1 MRIGSPNVS
10 VCKMQTDGDPST
22 PEDST
27 TVLVKKEPTEGAPSR
42 QPSEISKA
50 ASTTSCPPEETT
62 VISDPEDSDRDAERD
77 DELGV
82 NGDESPPMS
91 DDQGDISLGCHDG
104 SLNIQTQGDSPM
116 QPERHLAYASQVQR
130 EDSAG
135 SGYGFTSSTETEFAG
150 NEEAGQDRDFRDFI
164 CRLCKRSF
172 SKKQSLRRHMNLH
185 SGHRPFQCPFCE
197 YRSSRKDH
205 LQLHMRTRH
214 DPGQSKHYVY
224 KCPIC
229 GNSFPSQKRVLTH
242 LKSHQ
247 SVHRCE
253 QCDYGFPSLL
263 AYENHKKIKHATVS
277 CPPTSESSSFTCPT
291 CKYECA
297 NADDYS
303 GHLQTQRHRDMITA
317 SVRVPQIHVQRRLQM
332 GGSSASAS
340 SMESASSL
348 ERETSFESVQSAR
361 SLPPSGLVSMPS
373 VSTEVTSTGTVPIS
387 LVKVPTITVSP
398 NHLRRGESFE
408 HSPSQDDNS
417 PNQKQCM
424 SHGRGPNYPVISN
437 IISLHQNGKET
448 ATRRSPLRESRST
461 SGSAPKSY
469 ESYESAKS
477 SSFESPGFLLPK
489 ATAVSPQRS
498 SRTPSPQGT
507 PLLMISGLHGR
518 QEDSP
523 HKLRCLSHTGSSS
536 LESQPSSELM
546 AGVWGSQPLPVIC
559 RDNSTQDDVWRC
571 EFCHIIFPDN
581 IMYAI
586 HMGCHDLRNPLQC
599 NICAFQCQDR
609 YEFTSHIARGL
620 HSKAPTNRGKQY

>member
-1 MRIGSPNVS
+1 
-10 VCKMQTDGDPST
+10 MQRDAAEVPSS
-22 PEDST
+22 EECSA
-27 TVLVKKEPTEGAPSR
+27 VRVKQEPGEGTSR
-42 QPSEISKA
+42 QSSSESGKA
-50 ASTTSCPPEETT
+50 TSSTSCPPDDTT
-62 VISDPEDSDRDAERD
+62 VISDAEDSDRDPERE

-82 NGDESPPMS
+82 NGDESPTMS

-104 SLNIQTQGDSPM
+104 PLNIQAQGDSPM
-116 QPERHLAYASQVQR
+116 QPESHMAYASQVQR

-150 NEEAGQDRDFRDFI
+150 SEEQGQDREFRDFI
-164 CRLCKRSF
+164 CRLCKRTF

-247 SVHRCE
+247 TVHRCE

-263 AYENHKKIKHATVS
+263 AYENHKKMKHATVS
-277 CPPTSESSSFTCPT
+277 CPPTTEPSSFTCPT
-291 CKYECA
+291 CKYECVSA
-297 NADDYS
+297 EDYNN
-303 GHLQTQRHRDMITA
+303 HLQSQRHRDMITA

-348 ERETSFESVQSAR
+348 ERETSFESVQSGR
-361 SLPPSGLVSMPS
+361 SMPPSGLVSMPS
-373 VSTEVTSTGTVPIS
+373 ISAEVPCTGTVPLS

-398 NHLRRGESFE
+398 NHQRREESYE
-408 HSPSQDDNS
+408 HSPSRDDNS
-417 PNQKQCM
+417 PSQRQCIPQ
-424 SHGRGPNYPVISN
+424 GRGGSANLPVISH
-437 IISLHQNGKET
+437 IVSLHQNGKES

-469 ESYESAKS
+469 ESYESGKSS

-489 ATAVSPQRS
+489 ASAVSPQRS

-507 PLLMISGLHGR
+507 PLLMIGGMHGR
-518 QEDSP
+518 PDDSP
-523 HKLRCLSHTGSSS
+523 HKRRCLSHTGSSS

-546 AGVWGSQPLPVIC
+546 AGVWGSQPTPVIC

-620 HSKAPTNRGKQY
+620 HSKSPSGRASQY